1 MTGEPSR
8 ATGDL
13 ALSFTKAGN
22 ESKICKASG
31 RNSYLAFFS
40 CRGPRRG
47 AAVSRTHGLVPP
59 GEKGSDV
66 AILTTRNL

>member
-13 ALSFTKAGN
+13 APSFSKAGN
-22 ESKICKASG
+22 GSKI
-31 RNSYLAFFS
+31 RNVSERNFHLAFFS
-40 CRGPRRG
+40 CRGTRPG

-66 AILTTRNL
+66 ATLTTRNL